1 MHEGAAAA
9 KKGASGFY
17 QNEISEDN
25 KYSVI
30 GFNRVIM
37 RCRNDEVAS
46 LARIHENRVSLIKP
60 EEYLSFLYQIILTED
75 SEKILLQS

>member
-37 RCRNDEVAS
+37 RCSNDEVAS

-60 EEYLSFLYQIILTED
+60 EEYLSFLYQIILTH